1 MKSGNL
7 IRFILAG
14 IFFYVIAS
22 CKHQA
27 DNSTNEHDHAR
38 EQAMEHNYEADDAHA
53 DHDHEQSADIAHAEH
68 ADEHPVKSITWFE
81 DGYELFA
88 ELGEPLVNEPVELI
102 LHLTRLTDYKP
113 IAEQHID
120 LSFIGPEKI
129 SVHAHSNVKGIFHA
143 TITPKQAG
151 EFSLVINFDDK
162 KKSRKITVH
171 PIRVH
176 ASHKTFPAH
185 EADEENLI
193 TYLKESAWNDDFAL
207 HQLKSE
213 PFSRVIKT
221 SGEILPAPGD
231 ETIITAMH
239 SGTISLGNKLIEGQ
253 KVSKGETISIISS
266 DLIHQNLTNDYLL
279 AKNSFEKAK
288 LDYQRAQDL
297 INEKLISEKEFL
309 ETKLNFESTKNT
321 FSNIS
326 KFYSDGNET
335 VTAPVAGIIRS
346 VFVSEGQF
354 IKEGTPIATV
364 MQNKR
369 IILKADVP
377 QQYYDLTPGIFE
389 ASFKPVYAYEL
400 FNTAELN
407 GKRLSY
413 STALPANSLFTTVNF
428 EFDAHPKII
437 TGSYAEVYLKSATIH
452 DALTIPV
459 SALMEDQGNYFVFL
473 MHDGEHFKKTYV
485 QLGESDGSKVEV
497 LSGLDSGTYVVSKGT
512 YKVYLASLGNSAP
525 AHTHS
530 H

>member
-7 IRFILAG
+7 IRFILTG
-14 IFFYVIAS
+14 IFFYIMAS
-22 CKHQA
+22 CQHQA
-27 DNSTNEHDHAR
+27 VNSTKEHDHAS
-38 EQAMEHNYEADDAHA
+38 EQALEHNHEVDDLHA
-53 DHDHEQSADIAHAEH
+53 DHNHEQSDDDAH

-81 DGYELFA
+81 DGYELFL
-88 ELGEPLVNEPVELI
+88 EMGEPVVNEPVELI
-102 LHLTRLTDYKP
+102 LHLTRLNDYKP
-113 IAEQHID
+113 IAAHHID
-120 LSFIGPEKI
+120 ITLTGPGNI
-129 SVHAHSNVKGIFHA
+129 DAHAHSQEKGIFHA
-143 TITPKQAG
+143 TITPKQMG
-151 EFSLVINFDDK
+151 EFSLVINFDDEN
-162 KKSRKITVH
+162 KSRKITVY

-176 ASHKTFPAH
+176 ASHETFPSH

-207 HQLKSE
+207 HQLKAE

-253 KVSKGETISIISS
+253 QVSKGETISIISS

-309 ETKLNFESTKNT
+309 EAKLNFESTKNT
-321 FSNIS
+321 FTNIS

-335 VTAPVAGIIRS
+335 VKTPVAGIIRS
-346 VFVSEGQF
+346 VFVNQGQF
-354 IKEGTPIATV
+354 IQEGTPIATV

-377 QQYYDLTPGIFE
+377 QQYYHLTPGIFE
-389 ASFKPVYAYEL
+389 ASFKPVYAEEL
-400 FNTAELN
+400 FNTAALN

-413 STALPANSLFTTVNF
+413 STALPANSLFTAVYF

-437 TGSYAEVYLKSATIH
+437 TGSYAEVYLKSATVH

-473 MHDGEHFKKTYV
+473 MHDGEHYEKTYV
-485 QLGESDGSKVEV
+485 QLGQSDGSKVEV
-497 LSGLDSGTYVVSKGT
+497 LSGLEAGSYVVSKGT